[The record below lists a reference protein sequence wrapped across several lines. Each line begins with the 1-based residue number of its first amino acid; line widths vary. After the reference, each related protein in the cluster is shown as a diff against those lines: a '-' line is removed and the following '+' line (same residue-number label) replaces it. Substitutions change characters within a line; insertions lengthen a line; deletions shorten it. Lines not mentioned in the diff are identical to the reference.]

1 MGFVCWFL
9 LFHYVK
15 NVDAIFTEKKHKG
28 TNYIKKTLI
37 ENYLGFKSKVD
48 ILSCEVLGFV
58 SFKSRSLRFLWEQLK
73 SGDCP
78 EWQKD
83 GEKRWK

>member
-1 MGFVCWFL
+1 M
-9 LFHYVK
+9 
-15 NVDAIFTEKKHKG
+15 
-28 TNYIKKTLI
+28 LI
-37 ENYLGFKSKVD
+37 ENYLGFKSKGD
-48 ILSCEVLGFV
+48 ISSCEVLGFV

-83 GEKRWK
+83 GEKRQK